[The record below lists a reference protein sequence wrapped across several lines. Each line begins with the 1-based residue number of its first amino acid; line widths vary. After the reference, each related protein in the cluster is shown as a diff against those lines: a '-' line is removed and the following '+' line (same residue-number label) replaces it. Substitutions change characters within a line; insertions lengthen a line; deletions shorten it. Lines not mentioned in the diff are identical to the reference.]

1 MFAPGP
7 EMDQAETDFH
17 AAPAG
22 IKMPKGWA
30 RCNAEDAHPLQWG
43 GPQSGHTEQA
53 MDVPCPGKVG
63 NIVMIKG
70 GWAGP
75 HLPPSVAKEVK
86 VGGGTKGDIDYTLTG
101 SSGVVSLKNV
111 ATPHGFVVGDAVIL
125 DVQGVTIADEVVNNR
140 TVFQIIGMTN
150 VDLCVKSSTNRDPG
164 NVCGAGKATAC
175 SDKTLCLAEAG
186 HVWGATNMKLQ
197 GSKADLAKI
206 WNQETAS
213 SAMSILTTSSV
224 ASARTRFEPANTHGR
239 NDGDLIK
246 YEQSGATAITGLTTG
261 ASYYVIGRDTLG
273 FQLSATKGGAV
284 ISISG
289 GGAGNKFSAAD
300 SVNEQY
306 GKTATM
312 YRHMSYGLLRINRVE
327 VWGQN
332 IGPLSCAPESEVVCP
347 RTNKAFGVAA
357 DTCKGSDA
365 VCADG
370 TTCPSAHVAWGK
382 DAKYPKAYVARGVE
396 TTN

>member
-22 IKMPKGWA
+22 VKMPKGWA

-75 HLPPSVAKEVK
+75 HLPPSVAQEVK

-140 TVFQIIGMTN
+140 TVFQIISMTN
-150 VDLCVKSSTNRDPG
+150 VDLCVKSSTNRAPG
-164 NVCGAGKATAC
+164 NVCGVGKILPC
-175 SDKTLCLAEAG
+175 NDKTLCLAEAG
-186 HVWGATNMKLQ
+186 HVWGTTNMKLQ

-213 SAMSILTTSSV
+213 SATSVLTTEGV
-224 ASARTRFEPANTHGR
+224 VGGRTRFAANTHGR
-239 NDGDLIK
+239 NNGDFVK
-246 YEQSGATAITGLTTG
+246 YDEGGASAITGLATG
-261 ASYYVIGRDTLG
+261 GSYYVIGRDTLG
-273 FQLSATKGGAV
+273 FQLSNIKGGAA
-284 ISISG
+284 ISIGG

-332 IGPLSCAPESEVVCP
+332 IGPLSCAPESEVACP

-370 TTCPSAHVAWGK
+370 TTCPSAPMAWGK
-382 DAKYPKAYVARGVE
+382 DAKYPKAYVARGIE
-396 TTN
+396 T